1 MGDKRQVKN
10 RRYFDYL
17 LLFIVLF
24 LLGFGL
30 VMIYSTSSYVSSL
43 NYDGDGLYFLRKQ
56 AIAVVLGLAVMTVVS
71 FIPTELYKKLAPLIY
86 FVSLASI
93 FLVLTG
99 LGHESHGA
107 RRWIYIFGL
116 SIQPA
121 EIAKIGV
128 IITSATLIDRMT
140 PKSRRSWGGI
150 FVTLAP
156 AALLSGVI
164 YFLTDNFSSAFIV
177 GGIAFMMIT
186 LSEKKNLR
194 PYIILVGFAI
204 IGVIA
209 FIALVKFPDK
219 LHLGFRGERV
229 LAWLNPEAYAD
240 GKGFQPIQSL
250 YGIGSGG
257 IWGKGLGKSMQKLG
271 FLPEAHNDMIF
282 SIICEELGLFGGL
295 AIIIMFILMLWRI
308 RDISSHITNTYE
320 NLLLCGVFTHIA
332 MQVILNIAVVT
343 NTIPNTGI
351 ALPFISYGGSSVIF
365 LLAEMGIVMRIARDC
380 DFKDAPPVKK
390 KRRVKEEETHE
401 ES

>member
-1 MGDKRQVKN
+1 MGDKRKVKT

-17 LLFIVLF
+17 LLFILLF

-30 VMIYSTSSYVSSL
+30 VMIFSTSSYVSSV

-56 AIAVVLGLAVMTVVS
+56 AIAVVIGLFVMGIVS

-86 FVSLASI
+86 FVSLASL

-121 EIAKIGV
+121 EIAKIGA
-128 IITSATLIDRMT
+128 IITSATIIDKMT
-140 PKSRRSWGGI
+140 PQSRKSWGGI
-150 FVTLAP
+150 IVSLVP
-156 AALLSGVI
+156 AAILSLAI
-164 YFLTDNFSSAFIV
+164 YWLTDNFSSAFIV
-177 GGIAFMMIT
+177 AGIAFMMIA
-186 LSEKKNLR
+186 LSEKKNYK
-194 PYIILVGFAI
+194 PYILFIVFAALGGLVLYL
-204 IGVIA
+204 IA
-209 FIALVKFPDK
+209 SEKI
-219 LHLGFRGERV
+219 HIGFRGERV
-229 LAWLNPEAYAD
+229 LAWINPEAYAD

-257 IWGKGLGKSMQKLG
+257 IWGKGLGKSIQKLG

-351 ALPFISYGGSSVIF
+351 SLPFISYGGSSVIF
-365 LLAEMGIVMRIARDC
+365 LLAEIGIVMRVGRDC
-380 DFKDAPPVKK
+380 DFKEAPPVKK
-390 KRRVKEEETHE
+390 KRRIKEEETHE
-401 ES
+401 ED